1 MNGVHCGIGAT
12 GLSKQN
18 PALLINGE
26 YTSSCA
32 LGYFF
37 ETDGTD
43 QGGASV
49 TKKRVREVLLRPK
62 SSVGFWRIGRK
73 TVDRQPRR
81 CEMSVTVAK
90 QAGLLCAWKRVRDEA
105 QL

>member
-1 MNGVHCGIGAT
+1 MNGVHGGIRAT

-26 YTSSCA
+26 YTSSCT
-32 LGYFF
+32 LGCFF
-37 ETDGTD
+37 ETDGAD

-49 TKKRVREVLLRPK
+49 TQKRVRKVLLRPE
-62 SSVGFWRIGRK
+62 SGVGFWRIGRK

-81 CEMSVTVAK
+81 CEMSVAVAK
-90 QAGLLCAWKRVRDEA
+90 
-105 QL
+105 